1 MVAER
6 GARYR
11 AIDRS
16 TFGGHGLDGLCAIL
30 SVSISRVMS
39 DAGEL
44 LSGHHQRIQLNLQ
57 S

>member
-1 MVAER
+1 M
-6 GARYR
+6 
-11 AIDRS
+11 
-16 TFGGHGLDGLCAIL
+16 DGLCAIL

-44 LSGHHQRIQLNLQ
+44 LSGHHQRIHLNLQ